1 MDDDLNTADAI
12 STVFDITYAANTALS
27 NTEAN
32 AVSVVEKAL
41 SLIKEIG
48 SVLGLFN
55 KSEEN
60 VLDDEIEALINER
73 NEARQNKDYKKA
85 DEIRDKL
92 KAMNIELKD
101 TPMGVKW
108 TRI

>member
-1 MDDDLNTADAI
+1 MNLDRIMTGDLGVI
-12 STVFDITYAANTALS
+12 
-27 NTEAN
+27 
-32 AVSVVEKAL
+32 
-41 SLIKEIG
+41 
-48 SVLGLFN
+48 
-55 KSEEN
+55 
-60 VLDDEIEALINER
+60 IEALINER